1 MGQKGLQTRK
11 NIVGKSLHLFSVKG
25 YYNTSVSDILAATGL
40 TKGGLYGHFAS
51 KEEIWNAAYD
61 EAIRI
66 WKSIVFKGIR
76 NRTDPLVRL
85 ETFIDNDMQYYL
97 GEDTFEGG
105 CFFLNMLVELS
116 GQSQS
121 MTQQIFRGFVQLS
134 NLIQSWL
141 REAEQNGALE
151 QGLDLREIANFII
164 ISLNGA
170 AALYISSRDDSVLSQ
185 TARQLKRY
193 VRQLSPGVTS
203 NSSAATEP
211 IKGGG

>member
-1 MGQKGLQTRK
+1 MGPKGLQTRN
-11 NIVGKSLHLFSVKG
+11 NIVEKSLHLFSVKG

-66 WKSIVFKGIR
+66 WKAIVFKGIR
-76 NRTDPLVRL
+76 NSADPLQRL
-85 ETFIDNDMQYYL
+85 ESFIENDMQYYL

-116 GQSQS
+116 GQSVA
-121 MTQQIFRGFVQLS
+121 MTRQIFSGFVQLS
-134 NLIQSWL
+134 NLIQGWL
-141 REAEQNGALE
+141 KEAEQKGALK
-151 QGLDLREIANFII
+151 QGLDLQEIANFII

-170 AALYISSRDDSVLSQ
+170 AALYISSRDASVLTQ
-185 TARQLKRY
+185 TVRQLKFY
-193 VRQLSPGVTS
+193 VRQLRP
-203 NSSAATEP
+203 
-211 IKGGG
+211 

>member
-1 MGQKGLQTRK
+1 MGQKGLNTRK
-11 NIVGKSLHLFSVKG
+11 NIVEKSLHLFSVKG
-25 YYNTSVSDILAATGL
+25 YYHTSVSDILAATGL

-51 KEEIWNAAYD
+51 KEEIWNAAYA
-61 EAIRI
+61 EAVRI

-85 ETFIDNDMQYYL
+85 ETFIENDMQYYL

-116 GQSQS
+116 GQSHS

-134 NLIQSWL
+134 NLLQSWL
-141 REAEQNGALE
+141 REAQQKGALRE
-151 QGLDLREIANFII
+151 GLDIREIANFII

-170 AALYISSRDDSVLSQ
+170 AALYISSRDDSILTQ
-185 TARQLKRY
+185 TVSQLKRY
-193 VRQLSPGVTS
+193 VRQLRP
-203 NSSAATEP
+203 AAVSVEP
-211 IKGGG
+211 A